1 MGKWNSNAIYIFR
14 FRMTLKNRFEFCF
27 LFFIFVLTLKT
38 GFALRIL
45 LSHLYEKRI
54 WISVFV
60 FRFRITLKNGYEFRF
75 SFFVFALLWKTNL
88 NFVSRFLITLKNR
101 SEFRLSFLHNHLK
114 PTPPRKASFL
124 SSFPGYNKL
133 LHHKLLNN
141 WATWTGKNK
150 TRLVNF
156 SYKWHKKC
164 VRDVNKTGLS

>member
-1 MGKWNSNAIYIFR
+1 MIIWVNACTLVPTVFRWHGEREFKCHFHFSFSHDIEKQIWILLFVFR
-14 FRMTLKNRFEFCF
+14 FRLTLKNGFE
-27 LFFIFVLTLKT
+27 
-38 GFALRIL
+38 LRI
-45 LSHLYEKRI
+45 SFPHLFKKRI

-60 FRFRITLKNGYEFRF
+60 
-75 SFFVFALLWKTNL
+75 
-88 NFVSRFLITLKNR
+88 SRFLITVTLKNR

-114 PTPPRKASFL
+114 PRPPPRKVSFL

-164 VRDVNKTGLS
+164 VRDLNKAGLS